1 MPYLSALE
9 VFSRSAI
16 QIHVYLYL
24 VVVVAAVAAAAEGS
38 VVGVTLIRGQ
48 SPAAR
53 LATEAIVR
61 NGIHTYRFI
70 ELWQPRA

>member
-48 SPAAR
+48 SQGPKSRSAVGNR
-53 LATEAIVR
+53 GHSEKW
-61 NGIHTYRFI
+61 HTYI
-70 ELWQPRA
+70 QVY